1 MYVTAWTTRPLRSSA
16 AISIWRYPRPGTP
29 SVEVKAQQVASRDP
43 VKYAPNLGVGVRVQ
57 ICRCGLAPGSAIEI
71 EAKPVALDAAGTTL
85 ERLYAATSAK
95 GAVVHI
101 GSIGEIPHL
110 LPWSAAKASTSIAII
125 AARQEPG
132 LPGEPAQLEPKSS
145 SCLAHRQLRYPTTWG
160 WGKSGKSGYRVG
172 EATARNNP
180 RPSAAPGPE
189 VGKGPA
195 IFSGAAPGRLGF
207 SR

>member
-1 MYVTAWTTRPLRSSA
+1 M
-16 AISIWRYPRPGTP
+16 
-29 SVEVKAQQVASRDP
+29 QV
-43 VKYAPNLGVGVRVQ
+43 
-57 ICRCGLAPGSAIEI
+57 CRCGLAPGSAIEI

-132 LPGEPAQLEPKSS
+132 PPDDSAQLGSQSS
-145 SCLAHRQLRYPTTWG
+145 NCLAHQQF
-160 WGKSGKSGYRVG
+160 
-172 EATARNNP
+172 
-180 RPSAAPGPE
+180 E
-189 VGKGPA
+189 VPDNM
-195 IFSGAAPGRLGF
+195 GF
-207 SR
+207 WQ